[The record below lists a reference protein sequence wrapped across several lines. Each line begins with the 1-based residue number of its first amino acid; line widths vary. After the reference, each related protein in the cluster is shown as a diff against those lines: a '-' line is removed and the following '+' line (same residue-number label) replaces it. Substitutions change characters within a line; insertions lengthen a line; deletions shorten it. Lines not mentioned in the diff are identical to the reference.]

1 MNDTQ
6 TSASTR
12 STLLRALAM
21 NFAATFA
28 CAAHADCG
36 PVIAAYAKAE
46 ATGRYA
52 LFDVNSIAEVPNG
65 QPFHVTI
72 GGAGYINMGETYK
85 KGGSTAGFEGSNLKS
100 REKRGE
106 ARCEPLGE
114 RKIGAEQAIG
124 YQILRNDNGKP
135 APDPNAIDMWV
146 NRSTG
151 LPLFHGIGWMKGGLR
166 WVYGAEVSAP
176 PPGKIK

>member
-1 MNDTQ
+1 MNAIRT
-6 TSASTR
+6 AALHE
-12 STLLRALAM
+12 STLFRAVALNLGMALAGT
-21 NFAATFA
+21 AQ
-28 CAAHADCG
+28 ADCG
-36 PVIAAYAKAE
+36 PVIAAYTKAE

-52 LFDVNSIAEVPNG
+52 LFDVNSLTEAPKG

-85 KGGSTAGFEGSNLKS
+85 KGGGSAGFEGSNLKN
-100 REKRGE
+100 REKKGE

-135 APDPNAIDMWV
+135 APDANAIDMWV

-151 LPLFHGIGWMKGGLR
+151 LPMFHGIGWTKGGLR

-176 PPGKIK
+176 PPNKVK